1 MDHRLAGLASDTL
14 EIGWFFGTRD
24 KKVTSWQASVHLFH
38 AGQQLLY
45 EIQWIFYQKQS
56 LPLRKL
62 GRHILAKSFGS
73 LEKAIDILSLFE
85 SEHLELSAQEIAD
98 RLSIPLSTTYKYLQV
113 FKNKQLLSK
122 NDQTNQFYLG
132 LTILKLGLLAAKKTP
147 VMEVAAPYLKLLAD
161 RSLETAILVVGEGA
175 HAICAD
181 IIESPRAVKFMT
193 AKGYTMPLYAGAPG
207 KVLLAFKDTS
217 FIDQLIATTGLARLN
232 KNTIIDSE
240 RLKRELANIRRL
252 GYSESDSEFESD
264 VCSVAAPIF
273 DYKGQVIA
281 SISVAG
287 PAERIFRENKE
298 RLIDLVKES
307 ANMISS
313 ELGCRKTQEKKEAY
327 S

>member
-1 MDHRLAGLASDTL
+1 MGVVCPSVSCRTPTL
-14 EIGWFFGTRD
+14 
-24 KKVTSWQASVHLFH
+24 S
-38 AGQQLLY
+38 
-45 EIQWIFYQKQS
+45 EIQWIFFQIPHS
-56 LPLRKL
+56 LMGKL
-62 GRHILAKSFGS
+62 GRFILGKSFGS
-73 LEKAIDILSLFE
+73 LEKAIDILCLFE

-113 FKNKQLLSK
+113 FKNKQFLSK
-122 NDQTNQFYLG
+122 NDQTNQFFLG

-147 VMEVAAPYLKLLAD
+147 VMKIASPYLKLLSD
-161 RSLETAILVVGEGA
+161 RSLETAILVVGDGQN
-175 HAICAD
+175 AICAD

-193 AKGYTMPLYAGAPG
+193 AKGHTMPLYAGAPG
-207 KVLLAFKDTS
+207 KTLLAFKDPA
-217 FIDQLIATTGLARLN
+217 FIDQLIETTGLAKLN
-232 KNTIIDSE
+232 KNTITDSE
-240 RLKRELANIRRL
+240 KLKRNLADIRRL

-307 ANMISS
+307 ANRISS
-313 ELGCRKTQEKKEAY
+313 ELGYGKTREEKEEY